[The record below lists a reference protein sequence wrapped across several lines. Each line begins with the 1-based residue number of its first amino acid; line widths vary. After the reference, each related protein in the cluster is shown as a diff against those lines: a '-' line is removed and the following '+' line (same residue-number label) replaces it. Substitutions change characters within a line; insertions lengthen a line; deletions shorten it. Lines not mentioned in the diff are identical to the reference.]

1 MQKGRKVGCGTLPG
15 RSPSSAG
22 RAEPLGVGPKSR
34 FLQEKSHPEGRF
46 WGQAGRPSGSQMVV
60 FILKLSKNHEKVD
73 PGGGSE
79 KVQKND
85 GKMMPEVGV
94 LGR

>member
-1 MQKGRKVGCGTLPG
+1 
-15 RSPSSAG
+15 
-22 RAEPLGVGPKSR
+22 
-34 FLQEKSHPEGRF
+34 
-46 WGQAGRPSGSQMVV
+46 MVV
-60 FILKLSKNHEKVD
+60 FGSKLTKNHEKVD

>member
-1 MQKGRKVGCGTLPG
+1 M
-15 RSPSSAG
+15 
-22 RAEPLGVGPKSR
+22 GPKMVI
-34 FLQEKSHPEGRF
+34 F
-46 WGQAGRPSGSQMVV
+46 GS
-60 FILKLSKNHEKVD
+60 KLSKNHEKVD
-73 PGGGSE
+73 PGEGSE

>member
-1 MQKGRKVGCGTLPG
+1 M
-15 RSPSSAG
+15 PS
-22 RAEPLGVGPKSR
+22 R
-34 FLQEKSHPEGRF
+34 LQERWAGFPGNSEVDFWMSHPEGRF
-46 WGQAGRPSGSQMVV
+46 WGQAGRPSGSKIVV
-60 FILKLSKNHEKVD
+60 FGSKLFKNHEKVD

-79 KVQKND
+79 KNQKND

>member
-1 MQKGRKVGCGTLPG
+1 MVPKSLKNARSAPG
-15 RSPSSAG
+15 RSRDGLPHQPCNSKVDFG
-22 RAEPLGVGPKSR
+22 RKKVT
-34 FLQEKSHPEGRF
+34 PEGDFR
-46 WGQAGRPSGSQMVV
+46 GEAGRPSGSKMVV
-60 FILKLSKNHEKVD
+60 FGSKLSKNHEKVD
-73 PGGGSE
+73 PGEGSE